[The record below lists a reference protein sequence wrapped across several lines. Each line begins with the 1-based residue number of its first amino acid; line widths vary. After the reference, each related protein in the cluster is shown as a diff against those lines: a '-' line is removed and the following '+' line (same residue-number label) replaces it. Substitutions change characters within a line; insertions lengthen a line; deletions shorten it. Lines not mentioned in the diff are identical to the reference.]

1 MDEMGF
7 EVTKIDYTSFRR
19 NFGSLMNQELM
30 KEDRKK
36 IMHAENEKKKQY
48 EKEQEAEVARILA
61 KFQ

>member
-36 IMHAENEKKKQY
+36 IMQAENEKKKQY
-48 EKEQEAEVARILA
+48 EKEQDAEAARLLA
-61 KFQ
+61 KF